1 MSPKTT
7 PSAAKLKPAAPI
19 AEAGLRFPPEILV
32 TRIFYGS
39 QYPAQRLSLTLVR
52 STTKERARVTDCR
65 HRPATDA
72 RWRAASGGGCIFVTR
87 PNRHL

>member
-19 AEAGLRFPPEILV
+19 AEAGLRFSAEILV

-52 STTKERARVTDCR
+52 KFDQR
-65 HRPATDA
+65 
-72 RWRAASGGGCIFVTR
+72 TR
-87 PNRHL
+87 YRLPTSPGD